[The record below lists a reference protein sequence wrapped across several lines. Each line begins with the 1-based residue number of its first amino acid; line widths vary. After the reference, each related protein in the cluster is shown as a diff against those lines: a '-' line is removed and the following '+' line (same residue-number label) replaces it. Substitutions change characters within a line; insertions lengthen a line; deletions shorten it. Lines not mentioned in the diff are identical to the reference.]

1 MADPLRMYLVVRRG
15 AFAALSPA
23 GELAGAAAV
32 ACVRRFAADPAWTDA
47 FAAWRPRPGKVCLRA
62 RGGQWQEA
70 LELDGALAGD
80 PAGAAV
86 LALPPRP
93 RSERGPLLERMQA
106 MSSALEPAPPDSDDD
121 RDALTYVLNPDA
133 PMSSGKT
140 LAQIA
145 HAAVMAAERPELHG
159 WAAGGCPGRVLA
171 PEAEGFKALAH
182 DPRVVAEVVDA
193 GLTELPPGT
202 VTVRALAP

>member
-1 MADPLRMYLVVRRG
+1 
-15 AFAALSPA
+15 
-23 GELAGAAAV
+23 V
-32 ACVRRFAADPAWTDA
+32 ACVRGFAADPAWAAA
-47 FAAWRPRPGKVCLRA
+47 FAAWHARPGKVCLRA
-62 RGGQWQEA
+62 RGGQWDQA
-70 LELDGALAGD
+70 LALGGALAGD

-93 RSERGPLLERMQA
+93 RSERGPVLERMQA
-106 MSSALEPAPPDSDDD
+106 MSTALAPAPPARDPDDD

-145 HAAVMAAERPELHG
+145 HAAVMAAEHLPR
-159 WAAGGCPGRVLA
+159 WAAGGCPGRLLA
-171 PEAEGFKALAH
+171 PGTERFDALAE
-182 DPRVVAEVVDA
+182 DPRLVAEVVDA